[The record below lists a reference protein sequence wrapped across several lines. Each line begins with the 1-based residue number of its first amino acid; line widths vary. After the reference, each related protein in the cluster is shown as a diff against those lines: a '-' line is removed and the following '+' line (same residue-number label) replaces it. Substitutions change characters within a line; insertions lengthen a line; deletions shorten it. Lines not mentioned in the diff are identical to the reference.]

1 MAPTLQLG
9 HVQAFCNYVNKL
21 WIYIKSIYFS
31 GQPGAGGPLPDLRAF
46 PAIPEAARNAPLP
59 IGADPAGFGIFETV
73 NLG

>member
-1 MAPTLQLG
+1 MVWLCITVLQKLD
-9 HVQAFCNYVNKL
+9 HANAFT
-21 WIYIKSIYFS
+21 YFS

-46 PAIPEAARNAPLP
+46 PAIPESARGAPVP

>member
-1 MAPTLQLG
+1 MPTNANL
-9 HVQAFCNYVNKL
+9 F
-21 WIYIKSIYFS
+21 IYFI

-46 PAIPEAARNAPLP
+46 PAIPESARNAPLP